1 MHIRYFAWLREIIGV
16 GSEEVTM
23 DSTGAN
29 PTPSVMDL
37 VAQLRTTSPA
47 HAKAFT
53 DLTKIR
59 VAVNHEYADLTH
71 PLKTGDEVAFF
82 PPVTGG

>member
-23 DSTGAN
+23 TSIGASTA
-29 PTPSVMDL
+29 SVMDL
-37 VAQLRTTSPA
+37 VAHLRASSPA

-53 DLTKIR
+53 DMTKIR
-59 VAVNHEYADLTH
+59 VAVNCEYASLTQ

>member
-16 GSEEVTM
+16 GSEEVEMPDKT
-23 DSTGAN
+23 S
-29 PTPSVMDL
+29 TPSVMDL
-37 VAQLRTTSPA
+37 VAHLRATSPA

-53 DLTKIR
+53 DLAKIR
-59 VAVNHEYADLTH
+59 VAVNYEYADLTH